1 MWACLVFLKRK
12 KQRIHINI
20 LFFSAKHAVFMGAM
34 SFLVIWL
41 TKGWM
46 WQEGRSCAW
55 LSNSC
60 GSNEDGGVSDG
71 C

>member
-41 TKGWM
+41 TKGWI
-46 WQEGRSCAW
+46 SCAW